1 MADLGSQNIDYCYVL
16 FQIIVFEEQKAD
28 DKILFAE
35 SPDHGKTID
44 VYKLPFCTLLWKI
57 CCYSDNTDSDT
68 WLLAFIVDVL
78 KLDLFAMIF
87 SIAIVQ
93 LYGYLFIFHWEL

>member
-44 VYKLPFCTLLWKI
+44 VYKLPFCTLL
-57 CCYSDNTDSDT
+57 
-68 WLLAFIVDVL
+68 
-78 KLDLFAMIF
+78 
-87 SIAIVQ
+87 
-93 LYGYLFIFHWEL
+93 